1 MFASRK
7 LQYLDDVR
15 VSLYRGSV
23 RTWDWKHPASQR
35 SLGWWGR
42 DASSSFSSDAAW
54 VGGVLMRDAPPVD
67 GEFDFSWTCQAM
79 DVSAVP
85 CCTVQCGAVLWSTSL
100 YCRVLYRAVRCC
112 IVEYFVVLCC
122 TVPCSAVLYCGVLRC
137 TVLCCTVQCGA
148 VLWSTSLYCA
158 VLYRAVR
165 CCIVECFV
173 VLSCAVPCS
182 AVLYWAVLCCAVPY
196 RPGSGLSKP
205 D

>member
-79 DVSAVP
+79 DVSAM
-85 CCTVQCGAVLWSTSL
+85 L
-100 YCRVLYRAVRCC
+100 YC
-112 IVEYFVVLCC
+112 IVEYFVVLCYA
-122 TVPCSAVLYCGVLRC
+122 VPCSAVLYCGVLRC
-137 TVLCCTVQCGA
+137 TVVSCTVQCGA

-165 CCIVECFV
+165 CCIVEYFV
-173 VLSCAVPCS
+173 VLCCAVPCS
-182 AVLYWAVLCCAVPY
+182 AVLYCGVLRCTVLCCTVQCGAVLGCAVLCRALPSWVGFVKA
-196 RPGSGLSKP
+196 RLG
-205 D
+205 